1 MLIRRPASSRNRPFV
16 LALAGVVLSIL
27 LVATVAALIFG
38 LGAGIVLAPTPTPTA
53 TPRGAREPTPDAR
66 ATLVAE
72 DVLTQVAYQG
82 ELPRSTP
89 NPILLPIVADLVAG
103 RATDVS
109 EAEAAAVAGSNDKA
123 EGSQPTGGGGR
134 TVLVPV
140 VSNPGAP
147 TPTPFSTATPTLDLV
162 PAPLASP
169 TLVRIDIPIVSQP
182 GSTPTPSFTPLPTES
197 LPTEPLPTEPLP
209 TESLPTELPLA
220 AIPPTES
227 FTETPAQIPTE
238 TPTETPTFTPT
249 PSPSETPSPT
259 VTAGT
264 PTATDFPFGV
274 ASLNARIYAGDS
286 GRDTRGFP
294 GPGLQYTS
302 LGTFS
307 PETEVD
313 IIGHG
318 ATGEWVFVCC
328 LDGRNVWMRQASV
341 RLLDNFVPEGA
352 PEGFNPND
360 VRRLPLRTVEP
371 NLTPAPEATPSPI
384 PADDFPQQQRLPGNE
399 ASQPTLPSALAVA
412 WSSSPAGG
420 DLVSPAVVSG
430 DSVLVAS
437 ADNHL
442 YSYNRSAGSQ
452 QWRLDIGTRVTVAPA
467 VRDDLIVVVDVNGS
481 VIALRD
487 NGNSA
492 TELWRSSNGNLPPTS
507 GPTFAGDLPLVAGSN
522 GATHAVAIFNSSGQR
537 GFAAALDAPPQHP
550 AFGDQMT
557 YIGHAGVSAY
567 DMRFSTLV
575 WRNSSLGTVTA
586 PPVYSW
592 PGVRAA
598 ADLYVAEAGGDVVF
612 LDANSGLVLD
622 RYDNDTGSDTV
633 TALAVSDA
641 HVYVAGNNFLY
652 ALRRTD
658 AKQAWRINLPGSPV
672 GAPVAQS
679 GVTIGDER
687 VLVVT
692 SVGVVQIYSGATGST
707 LVSATVPSVGGA
719 AAAGG
724 NFLFVPGAD
733 STLRAYRGP

>member
-1 MLIRRPASSRNRPFV
+1 MLIHRPASSRNRPFV
-16 LALAGVVLSIL
+16 LALAGVVISIL

-53 TPRGAREPTPDAR
+53 TPRGQREPTPDAR

-82 ELPRSTP
+82 GLPRSTP

-109 EAEAAAVAGSNDKA
+109 EAEAATAVAGSNA
-123 EGSQPTGGGGR
+123 EVGGNRPASDGGQ

-147 TPTPFSTATPTLDLV
+147 TPTPFSTATPTLDLPTV
-162 PAPLASP
+162 PPGSP

-182 GSTPTPSFTPLPTES
+182 GSTPTPSSTPS
-197 LPTEPLPTEPLP
+197 PTEPLPTE
-209 TESLPTELPLA
+209 
-220 AIPPTES
+220 IPPTETPPPTDVPPTDS
-227 FTETPAQIPTE
+227 FTETPTFA
-238 TPTETPTFTPT
+238 PTFTPT

-259 VTAGT
+259 ATAGT

-274 ASLNARIYAGDS
+274 ASLNARIDAGDS

-294 GPGLQYTS
+294 GPALRYAS
-302 LGTFS
+302 LGTFN

-313 IIGHG
+313 IIGRS
-318 ATGEWVFVCC
+318 ATGEWVVVCC

-371 NLTPAPEATPSPI
+371 ALTPAPEATPSPV

-399 ASQPTLPSALAVA
+399 ASQPALPSALAVA

-420 DLVSPAVVSG
+420 NLTSPAVVSG
-430 DSVLVAS
+430 DSVVVAS
-437 ADNHL
+437 SDNHI

-467 VRDDLIVVVDVNGS
+467 VRDDLIVVVDVSGS

-492 TELWRSSNGNLPPTS
+492 TELWRSSNGSLPPTS
-507 GPTFAGDLPLVAGSN
+507 GPNFVGDLPLVAGSN

-537 GFAAALDAPPQHP
+537 GFAAALDAAPQHP
-550 AFGDQMT
+550 AFGDQLT

-622 RYDNDTGSDTV
+622 RHDNNSGSDPV

-658 AKQAWRINLPGSPV
+658 AEQVWRVNLPGSPV

-679 GVTIGDER
+679 GVVIGDER

-692 SVGVVQIYSGATGST
+692 NVGVVQIYSGATGST

-719 AAAGG
+719 AAVGG

-733 STLRAYRGP
+733 STLRAFRGP

>member
-16 LALAGVVLSIL
+16 LALVGVVLSIL
-27 LVATVAALIFG
+27 LVATVAALVFDM
-38 LGAGIVLAPTPTPTA
+38 GAGIVLAPTPTPTA
-53 TPRGAREPTPDAR
+53 TPRAPRAPTPDAR
-66 ATLVAE
+66 ATLIAE
-72 DVLTQVAYQG
+72 DVLTQVAYEG
-82 ELPRSTP
+82 GLPRSTP
-89 NPILLPIVADLVAG
+89 NPILLPIVADLVSG
-103 RATDVS
+103 RATDAS
-109 EAEAAAVAGSNDKA
+109 EAEAATAVAESDDGNDSEA
-123 EGSQPTGGGGR
+123 GGTGGGGQ

-147 TPTPFSTATPTLDLV
+147 TPTPFSTSTPTLDL
-162 PAPLASP
+162 PTAPPASP
-169 TLVRIDIPIVSQP
+169 TLVSIDIPIVSRP
-182 GSTPTPSFTPLPTES
+182 GSTPTPSFTPSPTEMPPAETTPAETT
-197 LPTEPLPTEPLP
+197 PT
-209 TESLPTELPLA
+209 
-220 AIPPTES
+220 AIPPTDS
-227 FTETPAQIPTE
+227 FTA
-238 TPTETPTFTPT
+238 TPTGTSTGTSTLTPT

-259 VTAGT
+259 VTVGT

-286 GRDTRGFP
+286 GRDTRGFA
-294 GPGLQYTS
+294 GPGLRYTS

-313 IIGHG
+313 IIGRS
-318 ATGEWVFVCC
+318 ATGEWIFVCC

-341 RLLDNFVPEGA
+341 RLVDNFTPEGA
-352 PEGFNPND
+352 PESFNPND

-371 NLTPAPEATPSPI
+371 ALTPAPEATPSPV
-384 PADDFPQQQRLPGNE
+384 PADDFPQQQRLPSNE
-399 ASQPTLPSALAVA
+399 ASQPVLPGALAVA
-412 WSSSPAGG
+412 WNSSPAGG
-420 DLVSPAVVSG
+420 NLTSPAVVSG
-430 DSVLVAS
+430 DSVVVAS

-452 QWRLDIGTRVTVAPA
+452 QWRLNIGTRVTVAPA

-492 TELWRSSNGNLPPTS
+492 TELWRSSNGSLPPTS
-507 GPTFAGDLPLVAGSN
+507 GPTFVGDLPLVAGSN
-522 GATHAVAIFNSSGQR
+522 GATHAVALFNSSGQR

-550 AFGDQMT
+550 AVGDQLT

-575 WRNSSLGTVTA
+575 WENSSLLTVTA

-612 LDANSGLVLD
+612 LDANSGLILD
-622 RYDNDTGSDTV
+622 RYDNASGGSDTV

-658 AKQAWRINLPGSPV
+658 AEQAWRVDLPGSPV
-672 GAPVAQS
+672 GAPVAQR
-679 GVTIGDER
+679 GAAIGDER

-707 LVSATVPSVGGA
+707 LVSASVPSVGGA

-733 STLRAYRGP
+733 STLRAFRGP